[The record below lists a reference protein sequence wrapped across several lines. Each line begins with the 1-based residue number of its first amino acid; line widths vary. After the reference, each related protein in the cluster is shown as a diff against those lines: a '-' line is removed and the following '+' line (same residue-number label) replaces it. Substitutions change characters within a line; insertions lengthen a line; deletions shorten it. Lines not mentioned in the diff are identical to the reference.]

1 MTELGLKVRY
11 YQDSTIAGVP
21 CRESAFV
28 RREIE
33 MALPVEQTAM
43 VLVDIWNVHF
53 IESYV
58 EREQRVVNDF
68 ILPAIQAARE
78 AKLPIIHAPSPE
90 LLLNPEVARQYPQAQ
105 RSPPGIEPPRS
116 DDEPDWP
123 PEAFRRRYQPSFNG
137 ADNPYYAYRGPRSQ
151 PPGIDVHWKELA
163 SELAMLPAVE
173 VKENDDVVATGAQ
186 LHHVLAE
193 RNVLHLIY
201 AGFATNWCLLG
212 RDYGIRRMAG
222 RGYNIIALRE
232 CTTGVEFP
240 DTLDNLFVTEIG
252 VREIEQQFGFT
263 ASNRDFVAACRSVS
277 DAAKA
282 V

>member
-1 MTELGLKVRY
+1 MTNPIGRRRRSGGGTNHPSTELTTLI
-11 YQDSTIAGVP
+11 TP
-21 CRESAFV
+21 
-28 RREIE
+28 
-33 MALPVEQTAM
+33 TA
-43 VLVDIWNVHF
+43 D
-53 IESYV
+53 
-58 EREQRVVNDF
+58 R
-68 ILPAIQAARE
+68 AA
-78 AKLPIIHAPSPE
+78 
-90 LLLNPEVARQYPQAQ
+90 
-105 RSPPGIEPPRS
+105 SPPGLTCIGKSWRLNWRCCRP
-116 DDEPDWP
+116 
-123 PEAFRRRYQPSFNG
+123 
-137 ADNPYYAYRGPRSQ
+137 
-151 PPGIDVHWKELA
+151 
-163 SELAMLPAVE
+163 VE

-263 ASNRDFVAACRSVS
+263 ASNQDFVAACRSVS